1 VNPRSGESPTLF
13 HPGEI
18 IRGTVIDRVDPLHAL
33 ILIKAEEILVE
44 NRSVSLTKDRE
55 LIFRVEAIHPQV
67 ILKIIPEENPSGQ
80 EIESLLTKYL
90 SSDLPL
96 EKLAEKLAGL
106 WKISTETLPPEI
118 QDTLKQ
124 FFSLISRFSLPP
136 SPWDPL
142 ALRKLVAQSGI
153 FWEARLKHFIEGQ
166 TQDSFDLLPEGD
178 LKSLLIKLK
187 SQLNSLVEQNKNS
200 NPTALRDLVQGLG
213 QFVDKIEL
221 YQILNLNHADPQGK
235 ILLFFPLWVQNSL
248 QFVELKFS
256 FPHQGGETL
265 EQEELSILFL
275 LHLPDWGRMRIE
287 VRIKEKGLYCT
298 FMVSEPRVKKIL
310 EQALP
315 EVSLRLHQVGFKP
328 LFQVSVEAGEKIS
341 ASLIPDFERWSDSL
355 FNVVV

>member
-1 VNPRSGESPTLF
+1 VNPRSGESTTLF

-18 IRGTVIDRVDPLHAL
+18 IRGTVIDQVDPLHAL

-44 NRSVSLTKDRE
+44 NRGVSLTKDRE
-55 LIFRVEAIHPQV
+55 LTFQVEAIHPKV
-67 ILKIIPEENPSGQ
+67 ILKIIPEENPPGQ
-80 EIESLLTKYL
+80 EIESLLAKYL

-96 EKLAEKLAGL
+96 EKLAENLAGL

-118 QDTLKQ
+118 QVTLNQ
-124 FFSLISRFSLPP
+124 FFSLIGRFSPP
-136 SPWDPL
+136 LSPLDPS
-142 ALRKLVAQSGI
+142 ALRKLLAQSGI
-153 FWEARLKHFIEGQ
+153 FWEARLKNFIEGQ
-166 TQDSFDLLPEGD
+166 TKDSSDLLAEGD

-200 NPTALRDLVQGLG
+200 NSTALQDLVQGLG
-213 QFVDKIEL
+213 QFVEKIEL

-235 ILLFFPLWVQNSL
+235 FLLLFPLWVQNGL

-256 FPHQGGETL
+256 FPHRGREAL

-287 VRIKEKGLYCT
+287 ARIKEKGLYCT
-298 FMVSEPRVKKIL
+298 FMVSEPQVKKIL

-315 EVSLRLHQVGFKP
+315 EVSLRLHQVGFDP
-328 LFQVSVEAGEKIS
+328 LFQVSVESGEKIS
-341 ASLIPDFERWSDSL
+341 PSLIPDIERWSDSL